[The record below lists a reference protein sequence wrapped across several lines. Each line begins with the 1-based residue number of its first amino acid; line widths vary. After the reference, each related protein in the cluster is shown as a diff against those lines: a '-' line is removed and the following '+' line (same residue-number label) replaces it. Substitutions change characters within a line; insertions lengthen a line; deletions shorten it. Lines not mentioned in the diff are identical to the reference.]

1 MTDKETIEAL
11 LAALDHEDADIRI
24 EAIHQLGEMKA
35 SEAIPRLLE
44 LLKDDNGQVRLA
56 AYEALQ
62 RIDERV
68 IQELLDSLRDTTQ
81 TGASIDIPPEE
92 ALRILAERDARKM
105 AGSAPPEPAH
115 QDDLPEEFD
124 EAVFELLDESAPAPA
139 AEEPPKTAPP
149 PPAPA
154 MPAPAGPPPSAPEPQ
169 PAARAR
175 SRSES
180 DSSSEPQAVQ
190 FSAYY
195 PREVR
200 PDEWQPLQAYVFKEF
215 AADQVEAD
223 AEKQLGPLARF
234 RRIVESARQRIGE
247 GETIT
252 ATPHLPGFQ
261 FNPPAISVGFFE
273 DWHRFD
279 FKMRAKD
286 APLHLAANGFLTFTV
301 NGVIVADI
309 PLSVFVTHDIS
320 QGKPQGTGPQ
330 PVYDTVF
337 ASYSHKDT
345 LIVEKVEAG
354 AKALGLNYLRDV
366 ITLRSGE
373 DWNEGLIRM
382 IDEATIFQMFWSV
395 PYSQSPHCR
404 QEWEYAVTLNREAA
418 RFIRPVYWL
427 RPMPAPPAQLQ
438 HLHFTYQPDLVK

>member
-1 MTDKETIEAL
+1 MADETTLQEL
-11 LAALDHEDADIRI
+11 LAALDSDNVEIKI
-24 EAIHQLGEMKA
+24 EAINQLGEMKA
-35 SEAIPRLLE
+35 REAIPRLLE
-44 LLKDDNGQVRLA
+44 LLKDDNWQVRLA

-68 IQELLDSLRDTTQ
+68 IQELQDSLRDTTQ
-81 TGASIDIPPEE
+81 TGVSIDIPLEE
-92 ALRILAERDARKM
+92 ALRILAEREAQKMTGAAPAEPARQDDSPEESDE
-105 AGSAPPEPAH
+105 AAFDLPPEPA
-115 QDDLPEEFD
+115 
-124 EAVFELLDESAPAPA
+124 PALA
-139 AEEPPKTAPP
+139 TEKPPGTAPP

-154 MPAPAGPPPSAPEPQ
+154 MPHPAGAPPAAPEPQ
-169 PAARAR
+169 PAARSR

-180 DSSSEPQAVQ
+180 GTSSEPQAIQ

-200 PDEWQPLQAYVFKEF
+200 PDEWQPLQAYVFKES

-252 ATPHLPGFQ
+252 ATPQLPGFQ
-261 FNPPAISVGFFE
+261 FNPPTISVGFFE

-320 QGKPQGTGPQ
+320 QDRPQGTGPQ

-345 LIVEKVEAG
+345 HIVEKVEAA

-373 DWNEGLIRM
+373 NWSERLIRM

-404 QEWEYAVTLNREAA
+404 QEWEYAITLNREAT